1 MTAKILL
8 IHGGGPTAVMNAS
21 LYGAVMALKGADV
34 LDIRAARG
42 GLGGILREEWI
53 PLNTLPQSRLHALL
67 RTPGTAIGTSRE
79 PIGEEQFSQI
89 ALTLKKNGITHVL
102 MNGGN
107 GTMDACGKLAEQC
120 APMDIAVMGIPKTM
134 DNDLNVTDHC
144 PGYGSA
150 ARYMAVSVGEACAD
164 VHSLPI
170 HLVIIQALGRNAG
183 WVAAASAL
191 AADFSDGPDL
201 ICLPERPFLEDAFLS
216 DAQNLI
222 DRRHSGVIVV
232 SEGLRGKNGEPVA
245 PLDMKLGRAEYF
257 GNAADF
263 LSKLVISKLGC
274 KARSESPGILGRAS
288 IALQSSVD
296 LNEAILA
303 GKTAAES
310 ILRGESGK
318 MVIFV
323 REDGLPYRIRTD
335 TVSLKQV
342 MRTERKMPDAFINA
356 AGSHVTEAF
365 KTWVRPLVGTLPG
378 KMESFYDLF

>member
-1 MTAKILL
+1 
-8 IHGGGPTAVMNAS
+8 
-21 LYGAVMALKGADV
+21 
-34 LDIRAARG
+34 
-42 GLGGILREEWI
+42 
-53 PLNTLPQSRLHALL
+53 
-67 RTPGTAIGTSRE
+67 
-79 PIGEEQFSQI
+79 
-89 ALTLKKNGITHVL
+89 
-102 MNGGN
+102 
-107 GTMDACGKLAEQC
+107 
-120 APMDIAVMGIPKTM
+120 
-134 DNDLNVTDHC
+134 
-144 PGYGSA
+144 
-150 ARYMAVSVGEACAD
+150 VGEACAD

-201 ICLPERPFLEDAFLS
+201 IYLPERPFLEDAFLS

-274 KARSESPGILGRAS
+274 KALSESPGILGRAS

-335 TVSLKQV
+335 TISLKQV

-378 KMESFYDLF
+378 KMENFYDLF